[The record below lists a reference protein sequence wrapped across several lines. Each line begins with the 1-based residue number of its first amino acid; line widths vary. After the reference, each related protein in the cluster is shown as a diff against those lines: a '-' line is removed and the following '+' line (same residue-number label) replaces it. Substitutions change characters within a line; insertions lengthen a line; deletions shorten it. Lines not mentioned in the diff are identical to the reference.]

1 MRRRLLWRVRRKLIL
16 SYVFVGL
23 VPSLLIVAFFLLAG
37 LLLFRNMAS
46 YLVQTRI
53 NAQAEQARFLAQTV
67 LLDVQRAPTAEA
79 VRDTLERQQAS
90 GSTRYPFLSIALVPA
105 RELACPQA
113 VAPVASGR
121 MPPVALP
128 TTAGPWAHLAARWRC
143 HRG

>member
-1 MRRRLLWRVRRKLIL
+1 M
-16 SYVFVGL
+16 
-23 VPSLLIVAFFLLAG
+23 
-37 LLLFRNMAS
+37 
-46 YLVQTRI
+46 
-53 NAQAEQARFLAQTV
+53 

-90 GSTRYPFLSIALVPA
+90 GSARYPFLSIALVPA

-128 TTAGPWAHLAARWRC
+128 TTAGPWAHLTRSAGAAVVDDLRRASP
-143 HRG
+143 G